1 MVKLYIIGNG
11 FDIYHK
17 IKSRYSDFMDYV
29 KKQDNDMFEMLE
41 KYFNTDE
48 LWSDF
53 EETLAYIDTDTI
65 TDDAS
70 DFLVSYGAGD
80 WSDAYHHDY
89 QHEIEQALDLVTV
102 KFRTHFTNWILQLE
116 IPNSPQ
122 ANIDLNSTFI
132 NFNYT
137 STLERAYRIPYKK
150 ILYIHNKAVD
160 GNSVLIL
167 GHCREF
173 NDEDSFAKNNDEETD
188 PRIAQGNVLLDD
200 YFKETYKDTETII
213 KENSAFI
220 ESLSKINEVFVLG
233 HSISPVDIK
242 YFQIIKGKIQ
252 KNAVWNISYHQ
263 ETEKKEKIRKV
274 SGLGVELSKIF
285 MKTINEI

>member
-102 KFRTHFTNWILQLE
+102 KLRTHFTNWILQLE